1 MTTPLPKTMPAIQIL
16 GPKTH
21 PTVTLNP
28 THPLPPA
35 DPSAVLIR
43 VHAAGLT
50 ADELSWPELYANPTR
65 IPGCDVSGVVVALPT
80 TTTSSTPI
88 ATSTGR
94 PLRIGDAVYTMQPA
108 EHGSGQ
114 AGFAYAQAQHL
125 AHKPAALTHAQAA
138 ALPIPVL
145 TAWEGLFVRAGK
157 VPDGGR
163 VLVTGASGAVGRAVV
178 QLVKREIGGRGVKVV
193 ALASAGRGG
202 EVRGLGADEVVN
214 YRVEGWEAGVGRVDA
229 VFDVVGGEVLEK
241 AWRLVRDDGVLVTVA
256 DPPPAWAFD
265 KTVVPPEV
273 EGRPGLRYVYFIVSP
288 DGEALEKVAGLI
300 DEGALQ
306 PLPVVEFPLEKAV
319 EAWEFAKQRGR
330 QGKVVINFVSVSGN

>member
-1 MTTPLPKTMPAIQIL
+1 MPAIQIL

-28 THPLPPA
+28 AHPLPPH

-50 ADELSWPELYANPTR
+50 ADELSWPELYTNPTR
-65 IPGCDVSGVVVALPT
+65 IPGCDVSGTVVALPT
-80 TTTSSTPI
+80 TGTTTNPPSVVTT
-88 ATSTGR
+88 ATGR
-94 PLRIGDAVYTMQPA
+94 PLNIGDAVYTMQPA
-108 EHGSGQ
+108 NTGSGQ
-114 AGFAYAQAQHL
+114 AGYAYALPQHV
-125 AHKPAALTHAQAA
+125 AHKPSTLTHAQAA

-145 TAWEGLFVRAGK
+145 TAWEGLFKRAGASA
-157 VPDGGR
+157 VPERGGR
-163 VLVTGASGAVGRAVV
+163 VLVTGASGAVGRTVV
-178 QLVKREIGGRGVKVV
+178 QLVKGEMGGVEVV
-193 ALASAGRGG
+193 ALASGPRGE
-202 EVRGLGADEVVN
+202 EVRGLGADVVVD
-214 YRVEGWEAGVGRVDA
+214 YGVVGWERAVGRVDV
-229 VFDVVGGEVLEK
+229 VFDVVGGEVLET
-241 AWRLVRDDGVLVTVA
+241 AWRVVRDEGVLVTVS
-256 DPPPAWAFD
+256 DPPPAWGFD
-265 KTVVPPEV
+265 ETVVPPEV

-330 QGKVVINFVSVSGN
+330 QGKVVINFVEDN